1 MVYTA
6 VKSITVEAEPS
17 LVSTKIFRVRTME
30 GTKSMTDDEAKEF
43 AFITLNV

>member
-6 VKSITVEAEPS
+6 VKNITAEMEPS

-30 GTKSMTDDEAKEF
+30 GTKSMTEDEAMEF